1 MFPIFTGP
9 DEQKIGVA
17 FEPISGKMAFVVE
30 ESCSNNIHFGGS
42 VHSTYVASIG

>member
-17 FEPISGKMAFVVE
+17 FEPISGKMGFVV
-30 ESCSNNIHFGGS
+30 ESCSNNIHFGGR
-42 VHSTYVASIG
+42 VHSTYGASIG